1 MPETSFRY
9 PILICWDEEQH
20 MYIADVPDLSTCTGS
35 GATYTEALASVLEAL
50 EWWQERT
57 RRTRK
62 PSAPRPPD
70 P

>member
-1 MPETSFRY
+1 
-9 PILICWDEEQH
+9 

-50 EWWQERT
+50 ECWQERT
-57 RRTRK
+57 QRTRK
-62 PSAPRPPD
+62 PSTPRPPD